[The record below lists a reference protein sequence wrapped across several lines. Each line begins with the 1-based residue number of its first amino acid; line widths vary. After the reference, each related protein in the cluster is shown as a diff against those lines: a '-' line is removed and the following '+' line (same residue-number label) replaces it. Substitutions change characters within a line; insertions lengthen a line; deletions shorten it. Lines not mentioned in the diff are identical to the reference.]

1 MDYLIEKYLLLYRF
15 ASRGK
20 ISCLVFLY
28 INSKKKNV
36 AKNNFLS
43 LKKEP
48 IFVMHKIY
56 IS

>member
-1 MDYLIEKYLLLYRF
+1 MECRI
-15 ASRGK
+15 ASKGK

-28 INSKKKNV
+28 INSKKQFD

-43 LKKEP
+43 LKKGA

>member
-1 MDYLIEKYLLLYRF
+1 MECRIEKYLLLSRI

-28 INSKKKNV
+28 INSKKKID

-43 LKKEP
+43 LKKGP